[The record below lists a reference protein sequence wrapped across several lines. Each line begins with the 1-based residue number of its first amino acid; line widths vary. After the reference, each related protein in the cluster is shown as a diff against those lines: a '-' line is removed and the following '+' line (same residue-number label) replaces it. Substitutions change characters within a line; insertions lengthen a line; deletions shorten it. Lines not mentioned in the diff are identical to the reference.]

1 MSVINI
7 RDAALD
13 DAERLLEIYS
23 FYVQHTAISFE
34 YDVPTIDEF
43 RERIR
48 KAREKYP
55 YLVIEKD
62 GTIQGY
68 AYAGPFKNRAAY
80 DWSCELTIYIDR
92 NARGEGWGENCILFW
107 KPN

>member
-1 MSVINI
+1 MSVFNI

-43 RERIR
+43 RERVR
-48 KAREKYP
+48 NTTEKYP
-55 YLVIEKD
+55 YLVILKD
-62 GTIQGY
+62 GWVWESVHI
-68 AYAGPFKNRAAY
+68 PVL
-80 DWSCELTIYIDR
+80 C
-92 NARGEGWGENCILFW
+92 
-107 KPN
+107 

>member
-1 MSVINI
+1 MSAINI

-13 DAERLLEIYS
+13 DAERILEIYS

-34 YDVPTIDEF
+34 YDVPAINEF

-48 KAREKYP
+48 KTREKYP

-62 GTIQGY
+62 GTILGY
-68 AYAGPFKNRAAY
+68 A
-80 DWSCELTIYIDR
+80 
-92 NARGEGWGENCILFW
+92 
-107 KPN
+107 